1 MATVPRKQAPRL
13 ARPAVRYWKG
23 KAPKGVADA
32 ESDSDVDDEQ
42 AEDELGEHEDGDI
55 LIKEAGDIDVTGSGE
70 EEDDSMQ
77 FATLRGNAKSMNIAL
92 KDVSISKDGNVIVAG
107 RLESGKTEVELEG
120 MLSLLERSV
129 GDVVFNFFCRRV

>member
-42 AEDELGEHEDGDI
+42 AEDELGEQHEDGDI
-55 LIKEAGDIDVTGSGE
+55 LIKEAGDIDVAGSGE
-70 EEDDSMQ
+70 EEDESMQ

-120 MLSLLERSV
+120 MLNLLCGEPSCQS
-129 GDVVFNFFCRRV
+129 FLS